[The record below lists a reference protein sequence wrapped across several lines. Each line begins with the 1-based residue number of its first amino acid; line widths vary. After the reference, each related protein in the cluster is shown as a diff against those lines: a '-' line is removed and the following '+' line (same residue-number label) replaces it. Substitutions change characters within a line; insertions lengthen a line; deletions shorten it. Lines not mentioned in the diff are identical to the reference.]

1 LLEILHGNQ
10 NVKINVFQEVT
21 GIAVDFPG
29 VTNEPTA
36 PIITSP
42 ALMMK
47 KVRFTNMPTN
57 VYLITRR
64 HMPEEKNLHR
74 NSRGNL
80 KSRSKRGQ
88 ALRTSLKYS

>member
-1 LLEILHGNQ
+1 MVNQ
-10 NVKINVFQEVT
+10 NVKITVFQEGT
-21 GIAVDFPG
+21 GSAVDFRG

-42 ALMMK
+42 ALMME

-64 HMPEEKNLHR
+64 HIQEENNLHR
-74 NSRGNL
+74 NNRDNL

-88 ALRTSLKYS
+88 VLGTSLKYS